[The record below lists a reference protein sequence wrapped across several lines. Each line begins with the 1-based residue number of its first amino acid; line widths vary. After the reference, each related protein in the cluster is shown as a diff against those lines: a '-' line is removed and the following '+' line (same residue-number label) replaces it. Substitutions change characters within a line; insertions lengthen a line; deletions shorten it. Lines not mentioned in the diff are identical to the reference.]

1 MMENAMIGTITGN
14 TALRAPRP
22 GAQSRAMATL
32 ARIAVVSSLT
42 ALVLPATTL
51 TSQSGSFGNSVVI
64 ADGEIIIGE
73 PNPTFRSG
81 SVYIYEKTGGR
92 WGESEV
98 LRAPDSERADGFG
111 TVLAKADNTLFIGQR
126 GGPLHIF
133 ERGADGNWRATS
145 VLQGDDVAGHDPGC
159 GQYGYCG
166 TDFGLTLAADDD
178 WLLVGAPG
186 AAPDPQ
192 GQRRNQPEQPE
203 VPGAVHAYERDG
215 GAWIRRATLQPSDGM
230 PGDGF
235 GSAIVLT
242 PQGALI
248 GAPRW
253 TAPTSDL
260 EGLENAG
267 RVYHFRLAEGGWEQV
282 GALEAAP
289 EANANYGS
297 AIAAADGRVL
307 VGAPGANESR
317 GAVFAHSW
325 NGDLARWAPEAD
337 AFTLPNGGSGDRFGA
352 AVAFAGGDIWV
363 GAPTTRGYET
373 GSVYVY
379 TGRDDGTAP
388 ADPRRIQL
396 AREET
401 VEQDRFGGL
410 IVANTE
416 VVAVGAPGMHHQSG
430 SIHLY
435 ERGDDSGAGDPPPD
449 VPASAWQ
456 DAGTLVSAPD
466 ALDALLGEERR
477 CIDGMVGPFDCNE
490 VELLSFIPN
499 SILRDGVRARGVRTN
514 DNWGWTD
521 PVTGREYALVGRND
535 GTSFIDITDPSN
547 PVLVGD
553 LPKPWGTPPSQL
565 WRDIK
570 TYRDHAYIVAD
581 GAGEH
586 GMQVFDLTRLR
597 DVAPDEMPAL
607 LEPDTHYLG
616 IASSHNI
623 VINEESGFAYAVG
636 NRGGGES
643 CGGGLHM
650 MDIRDPKNPVFVGC
664 SAHERG
670 THDSQCVIY
679 QGPDERYHDREL
691 CLNSNGAFFEISDV
705 TDKDNPVAVARASS
719 PNYAYIHQGWLTPDH
734 RYFFQDDESDVL
746 RGSVQTTRT
755 LIWDLTDLEEPILI
769 REFMGSMPASAHNLY
784 LKDGYAYQ
792 ANYRYGLHVLD
803 ISDPVNP
810 REAGYFD
817 TSPYQEGPGFSGAWS
832 TYPFFESGTVI
843 VTSLQEGLF
852 VLKRRVRP
860 VS

>member
-1 MMENAMIGTITGN
+1 MFHRAAIRLLAVIAIIAA
-14 TALRAPRP
+14 TAP
-22 GAQSRAMATL
+22 L
-32 ARIAVVSSLT
+32 AA
-42 ALVLPATTL
+42 
-51 TSQSGSFGNSVVI
+51 QSGSFGNSVVI
-64 ADGEIIIGE
+64 DGDEMFVAE

-81 SVYIYEKTGGR
+81 AVYLYRMTGGQWR
-92 WGESEV
+92 ESAV
-98 LRAPDSERADGFG
+98 LRAPGSERADGFG
-111 TVLAKADNTLFIGQR
+111 TVLAKTGTTLFVGQR
-126 GGPLHIF
+126 GGPLHVF
-133 ERGADGNWRATS
+133 ERDNGGDWHAT
-145 VLQGDDVAGHDPGC
+145 GMVAGDGVDGLDPGC

-166 TDFGLTLAADDD
+166 TDFGLTLAATGD

-186 AAPDPQ
+186 AAPTN
-192 GQRRNQPEQPE
+192 QRPRRGEEEQPQ
-203 VPGAVHAYERDG
+203 VRGAVYAFQRDG
-215 GAWIRRATLQPSDGM
+215 EGRWIQRASLQPRDGM
-230 PGDGF
+230 EGDGF
-235 GSAIVLT
+235 GTAISLT
-242 PQGALI
+242 PHGALI

-253 TAPTSDL
+253 NADESGQAGDETDQAASEP
-260 EGLENAG
+260 GQAAG
-267 RVYHFRLAEGGWEQV
+267 RVYHFRQVGGRWEEA
-282 GALEAAP
+282 GALESAP
-289 EANANYGS
+289 EGNTNFGLAL
-297 AIAAADGRVL
+297 AATDDQVL
-307 VGAPGANESR
+307 IGAPGADESR

-325 NGDLARWAPEAD
+325 SDDLTRWVPGDTRLALSSGE
-337 AFTLPNGGSGDRFGA
+337 SGDRFGA
-352 AVAFAGGDIWV
+352 AVAFAGGDIWI
-363 GAPTTRGYET
+363 GAPTPRGNEI

-379 TGRDDGTAP
+379 EAGSDGSLP
-388 ADPRRIQL
+388 SEPRRVQL
-396 AREET
+396 AQAET
-401 VEQDRFGGL
+401 VEQDNFGGL
-410 IVANTE
+410 IVADGE

-430 SIHLY
+430 SVHLY
-435 ERGDDSGAGDPPPD
+435 QRGDDRG
-449 VPASAWQ
+449 PAAAPAWQ
-456 DAGTLVSAPD
+456 DAGILLSAPD
-466 ALDALLGEERR
+466 ALAPLLGEERR
-477 CIDGMVGPFDCNE
+477 CADGMVGPFDCDD

-499 SILRDGVRARGVRTN
+499 SILRAGPRSRGVRTN

-521 PVTGREYALVGRND
+521 GLTGREYALVGRND

-570 TYRDHAYIVAD
+570 TYKDHAYIVAD

-607 LEPDTHYLG
+607 FEPDTHYRG

-650 MDIRDPKNPVFVGC
+650 MDISDPKTPVFVGC

-670 THDSQCVIY
+670 THDSQCVVY
-679 QGPDERYHDREL
+679 QGPDERYHGREL

-705 TDKDNPVAVARASS
+705 TDKDNPVAVSRASS
-719 PNYAYIHQGWLTPDH
+719 PNVAYIHQGWLTPDH
-734 RYFFQDDESDVL
+734 RYFYQDDESDVV
-746 RGSVQTTRT
+746 RGSVETTRT
-755 LIWDLTDLEEPILI
+755 LIWDLSDVEDPVLA
-769 REFMGSMPASAHNLY
+769 REFMGSLPASAHNLY
-784 LKDGYAYQ
+784 LKDGFAYQ

-803 ISDPVNP
+803 IADPLNP
-810 REAGYFD
+810 REVGFFD

-852 VLKRRVRP
+852 VLKKRDRP

>member
-1 MMENAMIGTITGN
+1 MMHKP
-14 TALRAPRP
+14 TAANFAVRIIFLAP
-22 GAQSRAMATL
+22 L
-32 ARIAVVSSLT
+32 ALASLIASPL
-42 ALVLPATTL
+42 AA
-51 TSQSGSFGNSVVI
+51 QSGSFGNSVVFDGDELHI
-64 ADGEIIIGE
+64 AE
-73 PNPTFRSG
+73 PNPNFRSG
-81 SVYIYEKTGGR
+81 AVYVFRRSGDDWR
-92 WGESEV
+92 ESAII
-98 LRAPDSERADGFG
+98 RAPDSERADGFG
-111 TVLAKADNTLFIGQR
+111 TVLARTGNTLFVGQK
-126 GGPLHIF
+126 GGPLHVF
-133 ERGADGNWRATS
+133 ERSPDGDWRPAGT
-145 VLQGDDVAGHDPGC
+145 VEGDGVQGVDPGC

-166 TDFGLTLAADDD
+166 TDFGLTLAAADD
-178 WLLVGAPG
+178 WLFVGAPG
-186 AAPDPQ
+186 AAPT
-192 GQRRNQPEQPE
+192 QRRPDEPEEPE
-203 VPGAVHAYERDG
+203 APGAVHAYQRDASG
-215 GAWIRRATLQPSDGM
+215 QWVQRATLQPADGM

-235 GSAIVLT
+235 GSAIVFT
-242 PQGALI
+242 AHGALI
-248 GAPRW
+248 GAPGW
-253 TAPTSDL
+253 DAPTSDL
-260 EGLENAG
+260 EGLEAAG
-267 RVYHFRLAEGGWEQV
+267 RVYHYRLGEGGWEEV
-282 GALEAAP
+282 GALDAAP

-297 AIAAADGRVL
+297 AIAAAGERVL
-307 VGAPGANESR
+307 IGAPGADDSR
-317 GAVFAHSW
+317 GAVLAHSW
-325 NGDLARWAPEAD
+325 NDDLARWVAGSGRLA
-337 AFTLPNGGSGDRFGA
+337 LPNGESGDLFGA
-352 AVAFAGGDIWV
+352 AVAIAGGAMAGEAMAHGDIWV

-379 TGRDDGTAP
+379 ESGGQRGAAFPP
-388 ADPRRIQL
+388 AGDPHRIQL
-396 AREET
+396 AQAET

-410 IVANTE
+410 IVAGADL
-416 VVAVGAPGMHHQSG
+416 VAVGAPGMHHQSG
-430 SIHLY
+430 SVHLY
-435 ERGDDSGAGDPPPD
+435 ERGDTPGDARAQAAA
-449 VPASAWQ
+449 PAWH

-466 ALDALLGEERR
+466 ALGALVGEERR
-477 CIDGMVGPFDCNE
+477 CTDGMVGPFDCDE

-521 PVTGREYALVGRND
+521 PVTGQEYALVGRND

-597 DVAPDEMPAL
+597 DVDEMPAL
-607 LEPDTHYLG
+607 FEPDTHYRG

-650 MDIRDPKNPVFVGC
+650 MDIRDPKNPQFVGC
-664 SAHERG
+664 FAHERG
-670 THDSQCVIY
+670 THDSQCVVY
-679 QGPDERYHDREL
+679 HGPDERYHDREL
-691 CLNSNGAFFEISDV
+691 CLNSNGAYFEISDV
-705 TDKDNPVAVARASS
+705 TDKDNPVAVSRATS

-746 RGSVQTTRT
+746 RGSVETTRT
-755 LIWDLTDLEEPILI
+755 LIWDLSDVEDPVLA

-784 LKDGYAYQ
+784 LKDGFAYQ

-803 ISDPVNP
+803 IEDPLNP
-810 REAGYFD
+810 REVGYFD
-817 TSPYQEGPGFSGAWS
+817 TSPYHEGPGFSGAWS

-852 VLKRRVRP
+852 VLKKRDRP